1 MTAMPCCQS
10 DFYQNHDAFVQFAA
24 EGKYKMVLESS
35 SDSLISYYPIVN
47 A

>member
-1 MTAMPCCQS
+1 MTAMPCCRS
-10 DFYQNHDAFVQFAA
+10 DFAKNHDAFVQFAA